1 MLSKQSI
8 ALISDNLPRSIES
21 CCSWMLEKGLV
32 AGILSLG
39 SLKIVYQLKYSQKLP
54 ITLDVA
60 WGFFSD
66 PNNLRAIT
74 PDNLSFEMVTAKE
87 NKMYAGQMIAY
98 RVRPLFNIPMEWVT
112 EITHVYEPHYFIDE
126 QRIGPYRLWHHE
138 HHFKSVHDGVEMNDI
153 ITYQM
158 PYGLLGKLLNRIKIK
173 KDLDKI
179 FAYRQAKIIEIFGH

>member
-1 MLSKQSI
+1 M
-8 ALISDNLPRSIES
+8 ARRP
-21 CCSWMLEKGLV
+21 LE
-32 AGILSLG
+32 
-39 SLKIVYQLKYSQKLP
+39 IVYQLRYSQKIP
-54 ITLDVA
+54 IALDEA

-74 PDNLSFEMVTAKE
+74 PDHLGFEMVTANE
-87 NKMYAGQMIAY
+87 SEMYAGQMIAY

-112 EITHVYEPHYFIDE
+112 EITHVHAPHYFIDE

-138 HHFKSVHDGVEMNDI
+138 HHFESVPDGVEMHEI

-158 PYGLLGKLLNRIKIK
+158 PYGVLGKILNAVKVK

-179 FAYRQAKIIEIFGH
+179 FAYRRAKIIDMFGC